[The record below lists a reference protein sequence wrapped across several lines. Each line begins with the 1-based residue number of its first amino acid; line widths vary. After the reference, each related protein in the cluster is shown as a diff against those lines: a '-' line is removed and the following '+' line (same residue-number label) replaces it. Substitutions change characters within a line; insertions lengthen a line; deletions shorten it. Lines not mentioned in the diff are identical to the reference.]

1 MCVALHDRPGVDSI
15 TRRVCVWPHIRVRV
29 CVCVPFGCQFPVSA
43 FELQKQGEL
52 A

>member
-1 MCVALHDRPGVDSI
+1 MCVALHDRPEVDSI
-15 TRRVCVWPHIRVRV
+15 TRRVCMAAHPCKSV
-29 CVCVPFGCQFPVSA
+29 CVAFGCQFPVSA